1 MFITNSPRPPYKAG
15 QYLKEIFSLWTGL
28 SSAPSLLHS
37 PHHVGIIFAHSN
49 HQTLREL
56 SWAGYTRLQAASFLS
71 RSYSIMF
78 PDKPLL
84 NTQSNYTKYYKSRVK
99 LAALPDITFTI
110 TSEWAHSC
118 RNIKALQQIICWIGA
133 QQPFSPCSFLISKVL
148 QEPMTV

>member
-1 MFITNSPRPPYKAG
+1 
-15 QYLKEIFSLWTGL
+15 
-28 SSAPSLLHS
+28 
-37 PHHVGIIFAHSN
+37 
-49 HQTLREL
+49 
-56 SWAGYTRLQAASFLS
+56 
-71 RSYSIMF
+71 MF

-99 LAALPDITFTI
+99 LAALPDITVTI

-148 QEPMTV
+148 QEPVTVKKFKTLFNADVRILIEANNVGA